1 MIFGR
6 KKELEKLKVQ
16 NLLLQKENAKLKVEN
31 NELRKRLRSCSEV
44 YISSHDK
51 LAVILDEFLEANEY
65 GKSEAQKEIDNIKHG
80 ILLKIKKEG

>member
-6 KKELEKLKVQ
+6 KKEIEKLKAQ

-31 NELRKRLRSCSEV
+31 NELRKRLRLSSEV
-44 YISSHDK
+44 YMSSHDK
-51 LAVILDEFLEANEY
+51 LAVILDEFLEANDH

-80 ILLKIKKEG
+80 ILPKIKKED